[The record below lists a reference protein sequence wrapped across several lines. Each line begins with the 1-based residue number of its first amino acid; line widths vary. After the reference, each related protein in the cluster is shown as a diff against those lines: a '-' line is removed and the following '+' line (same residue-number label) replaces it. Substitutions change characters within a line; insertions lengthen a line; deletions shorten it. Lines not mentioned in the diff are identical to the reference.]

1 MKKVQLFEEYSANQ
15 VKCRDCGWKW
25 RLEEGG
31 DEGVDWAIEKMK
43 EIKKESTNESVS
55 FNNKSTGRD
64 DWDADLKKSGDEFT
78 QFEVEMSPDEF
89 LKRVRAD
96 RFTQDPEKI
105 EQYAQQFKRGAKGVP
120 IPTMWFNDKFQYEKG
135 LAPGFH
141 DGSHRVLA
149 LKQIGVK
156 KIPVKII
163 Y

>member
-1 MKKVQLFEEYSANQ
+1 MKHVKLFEQFTNESKDVDSAMSRIDGLP
-15 VKCRDCGWKW
+15 KGSIFED
-25 RLEEGG
+25 
-31 DEGVDWAIEKMK
+31 A
-43 EIKKESTNESVS
+43 KKNESVS

-96 RFTQDPEKI
+96 RFTQDSQKI